1 MYSEQRSQQ
10 SSKNL
15 RPMTDDSVEGG
26 EEFVEEL
33 LTEEK
38 SPNRVLDP
46 FLLST
51 AYRCSLCGQAF
62 TYRCRWHLVHRDELP
77 NDDDADDDN
86 SLKVN
91 KKGPAETTQLPF
103 PCFFCIKKIF
113 EAKKRRAA
121 EIKRQQQLRNS
132 KTNSE
137 QPANLTVIELDDED
151 QEEEDEMEIVGG
163 GDEPISSEKLPG
175 QTNDKSSKG
184 DNKKDDNQKV
194 ELASVPNR
202 TSATPPLTITAK
214 LTYKCAGCRLRF
226 TSREDRAD
234 HEAAEGHRPSK
245 FACSICGR
253 VLRDRYKLDRHRA
266 TVHAD
271 LPQHLLQMS
280 FGDSKSANSEH
291 LGPIRTPSAV
301 GAFQCP
307 LCRKRLS
314 RKDHLKEHLRKRH
327 SWRGAIS
334 NSAISL
340 AAAKAAERK
349 TVQEE
354 SKEDLKKMEVSD
366 NYLGD
371 KEETK
376 ATTDQNSETN
386 HHVHLRLEIEANGFI
401 SSSTNKFSSS
411 ASSSSSSSSSSGVS
425 SGNSSCNCSPTIIY

>member
-1 MYSEQRSQQ
+1 
-10 SSKNL
+10 
-15 RPMTDDSVEGG
+15 MTDDNNVEGG

-62 TYRCRWHLVHRDELP
+62 TYRCRWHLVNRDELVP
-77 NDDDADDDN
+77 NDDDGKAN
-86 SLKVN
+86 SSKVN
-91 KKGPAETTQLPF
+91 KKGPPETTQLPF

-132 KTNSE
+132 KTNSK

-175 QTNDKSSKG
+175 QTNDKGSKG
-184 DNKKDDNQKV
+184 DNNKKDDNQKV

-202 TSATPPLTITAK
+202 TSATTPPLTITAK

-340 AAAKAAERK
+340 AAAKAKQTERK
-349 TVQEE
+349 VQDD
-354 SKEDLKKMEVSD
+354 KDLQKRKMEVSD
-366 NYLGD
+366 NHLGD
-371 KEETK
+371 KKE
-376 ATTDQNSETN
+376 AAITTDQNSETN
-386 HHVHLRLEIEANGFI
+386 VHHVHLRLEIEANGFI
-401 SSSTNKFSSS
+401 SSASKGFSSS
-411 ASSSSSSSSSSGVS
+411 VSSSSSSSSSGVS
-425 SGNSSCNCSPTIIY
+425 SGNSSCNSSPTIIY

>member
-1 MYSEQRSQQ
+1 VVAATKSDLHRHENDSHRLQQTERFLWAMYSEQRSRQQ
-10 SSKNL
+10 STNRNL
-15 RPMTDDSVEGG
+15 RLMTDDNVG
-26 EEFVEEL
+26 EEFVEEEL
-33 LTEEK
+33 SSLEEK

-62 TYRCRWHLVHRDELP
+62 TYRCRWHLVHRDELVP
-77 NDDDADDDN
+77 NDDDGKAN
-86 SLKVN
+86 SSKVN
-91 KKGPAETTQLPF
+91 KKGPPETTQLPF

-137 QPANLTVIELDDED
+137 QQPVIELDEED
-151 QEEEDEMEIVGG
+151 QEEIEAEEMEIA
-163 GDEPISSEKLPG
+163 GDNEPISRAEPPPG
-175 QTNDKSSKG
+175 QTSDKGSK
-184 DNKKDDNQKV
+184 
-194 ELASVPNR
+194 VPNR
-202 TSATPPLTITAK
+202 TSATTPPLTITAK

-340 AAAKAAERK
+340 AAAKAKAAAERK
-349 TVQEE
+349 VQED
-354 SKEDLKKMEVSD
+354 KDLQKRKMEVSD
-366 NYLGD
+366 NHLGD
-371 KEETK
+371 KKEEKK

-386 HHVHLRLEIEANGFI
+386 VHH
-401 SSSTNKFSSS
+401 
-411 ASSSSSSSSSSGVS
+411 
-425 SGNSSCNCSPTIIY
+425 